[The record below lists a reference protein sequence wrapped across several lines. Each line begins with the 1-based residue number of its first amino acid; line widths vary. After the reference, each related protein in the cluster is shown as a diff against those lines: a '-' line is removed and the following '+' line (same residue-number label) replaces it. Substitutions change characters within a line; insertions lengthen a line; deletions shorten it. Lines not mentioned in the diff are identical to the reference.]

1 MATVVVV
8 VGGAVVGVGGTRG
21 THIGGGGNGCR
32 GTGTGACT
40 GASGGA
46 TGPTATAKITFR
58 EEHAFGIGKQ
68 SRHGSGNGEGHGS
81 VLGSGQ

>member
-8 VGGAVVGVGGTRG
+8 VGGAVVVGGG
-21 THIGGGGNGCR
+21 TIGTQLMGGGNVCR

-58 EEHAFGIGKQ
+58 KEQAFGMGK
-68 SRHGSGNGEGHGS
+68 
-81 VLGSGQ
+81 